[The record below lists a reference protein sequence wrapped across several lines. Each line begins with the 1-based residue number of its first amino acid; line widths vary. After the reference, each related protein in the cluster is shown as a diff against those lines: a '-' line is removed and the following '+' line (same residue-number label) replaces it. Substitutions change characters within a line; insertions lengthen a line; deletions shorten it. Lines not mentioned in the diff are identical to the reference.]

1 MEETD
6 NTCTYEE
13 HVSTNRNVPLFI
25 CSKCGQIA
33 FWTKPTEGVCPTC
46 GRTIVKE
53 N

>member
-13 HVSTNRNVPLFI
+13 QESTNGIPLFV

-33 FWTKPTEGVCPTC
+33 FWVKPTEGVCPTC
-46 GRTIVKE
+46 SRTIVE
-53 N
+53 DD